1 MSPTSA
7 RTRKQ
12 RQQLH
17 TRPRSEI
24 VVAVLGASAVVLFTV
39 FAIWMLRPG
48 SVTPGTGG
56 IAHRQPRATWL
67 VAGTVVVLVAGV
79 AYVLRSRR
87 WRRHLVPAIAAV
99 VVVSLVLAAVV
110 GALWPSGL
118 LDHYPSLVGPNDFNT
133 ETTPA
138 LPTTAPGATTAPTGT
153 TTTPTTGG

>member
-1 MSPTSA
+1 VSPTSA

-17 TRPRSEI
+17 TRPRSE
-24 VVAVLGASAVVLFTV
+24 VVLAVLGASAVVVFTV

-48 SVTPGTGG
+48 SVAPGTGG

-79 AYVLRSRR
+79 AYVLQSRR

-99 VVVSLVLAAVV
+99 VVGSLVLAVVV

-118 LDHYPSLVGPNDFNT
+118 LEHHPSLVGPSDFQT

-138 LPTTAPGATTAPTGT
+138 LPTTAPPGTTGA
-153 TTTPTTGG
+153 TTTPTTGR